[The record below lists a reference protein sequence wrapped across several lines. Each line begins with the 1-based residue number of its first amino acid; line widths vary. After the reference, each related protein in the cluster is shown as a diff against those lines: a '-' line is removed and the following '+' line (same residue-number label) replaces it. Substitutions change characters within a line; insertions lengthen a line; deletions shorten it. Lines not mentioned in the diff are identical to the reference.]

1 MLSFSNSFI
10 QRRPNK
16 DDNEVNAR
24 PTAQENKHTHTPKK
38 AVWRTFNRLK
48 RSQQSMEIQLMHFNA
63 IHQYGIIIII
73 IIIIALSSPGLPS
86 FDVSYALPLG
96 VALTLGLGVDLGVDL
111 VPPSLPPPPPPPSSS
126 SVSLSLSLRP
136 CRRLLP
142 SASPLPSFSP
152 SST

>member
-63 IHQYGIIIII
+63 IHQYGIIII

>member
-73 IIIIALSSPGLPS
+73 IIIALSSPGLPS

-111 VPPSLPPPPPPPSSS
+111 VPPSLPPPPPPPSS
-126 SVSLSLSLRP
+126 VSLSLSLRP